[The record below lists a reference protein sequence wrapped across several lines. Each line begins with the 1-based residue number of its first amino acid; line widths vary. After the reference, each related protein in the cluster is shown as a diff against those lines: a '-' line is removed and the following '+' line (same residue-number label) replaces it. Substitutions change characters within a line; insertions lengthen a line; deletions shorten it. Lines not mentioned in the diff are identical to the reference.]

1 MRSEQ
6 RKRRRHQRRRRRWH
20 ADKASPSATHVSAH
34 HVCFLATLPTVQCP
48 NVPLSVW
55 SPLVAFEI
63 RMRQRFCCCF
73 SFHLSMLS
81 LLCFPL
87 FPLLPHLSS
96 SSPSSLSFPS
106 SALMP
111 FILPSAHNF
120 RISFSCLFVAAD
132 FTNFRSDCL
141 AVCVRVCVAVCVP
154 CLSLH
159 FAQFMLFF
167 AQLPRPSVPLPA
179 PAPDPVSASVSAQ
192 FPALNVSQSR
202 LDVCYVCT
210 YIT

>member
-34 HVCFLATLPTVQCP
+34 HVCSLATLPTVQCP
-48 NVPLSVW
+48 IVPLSVW

-87 FPLLPHLSS
+87 FPLLPGLSS

-111 FILPSAHNF
+111 FILPSAHNC

-141 AVCVRVCVAVCVP
+141 AVCVCGSVCA
-154 CLSLH
+154 L
-159 FAQFMLFF
+159 
-167 AQLPRPSVPLPA
+167 
-179 PAPDPVSASVSAQ
+179 SVSA
-192 FPALNVSQSR
+192 FRTVHVIFCAVASPVCPIASSSSRSSLSFGLSSVS
-202 LDVCYVCT
+202 CT
-210 YIT
+210 ECIPVAFGCLLCMYIT

>member
-96 SSPSSLSFPS
+96 SSPSLLSFPTCHLFSPLPTIFAFRFLVFS
-106 SALMP
+106 SLL
-111 FILPSAHNF
+111 ILQIFVLIVSLCVCECVWQCVCLVCLC
-120 RISFSCLFVAAD
+120 ISHSSCYFLRSCLARLSHCQLQLQIQSQL
-132 FTNFRSDCL
+132 RSQ
-141 AVCVRVCVAVCVP
+141 
-154 CLSLH
+154 LSFLH
-159 FAQFMLFF
+159 
-167 AQLPRPSVPLPA
+167 
-179 PAPDPVSASVSAQ
+179 
-192 FPALNVSQSR
+192 
-202 LDVCYVCT
+202 
-210 YIT
+210 